1 VKRISRSQW
10 NDCYGEDSS
19 PSEAIRQGALSARRR
34 TSWLQERS
42 INDDPLLPFK
52 IGPVK
57 EREARESGLWLAS
70 WDAVIEEL
78 ANAGDNE
85 EAEG

>member
-1 VKRISRSQW
+1 MAEGSESAELRHYAHRIL
-10 NDCYGEDSS
+10 
-19 PSEAIRQGALSARRR
+19 ITAL
-34 TSWLQERS
+34 
-42 INDDPLLPFK
+42 DPLLPFK

>member
-1 VKRISRSQW
+1 MGQI
-10 NDCYGEDSS
+10 
-19 PSEAIRQGALSARRR
+19 
-34 TSWLQERS
+34 
-42 INDDPLLPFK
+42 DPLLPFK